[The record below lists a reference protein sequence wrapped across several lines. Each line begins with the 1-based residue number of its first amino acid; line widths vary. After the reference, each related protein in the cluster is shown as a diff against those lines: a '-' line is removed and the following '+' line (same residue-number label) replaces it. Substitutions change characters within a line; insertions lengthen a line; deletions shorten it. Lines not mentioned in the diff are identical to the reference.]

1 MREWPG
7 CCQHLTVPRHE
18 PPGALTERNHRPQTQ
33 VRMHLLTQGDAGGQ
47 AVRLQERKRREEEAA
62 KLAAANKA
70 KADAAAAVSVAMQSV
85 IAFVV
90 GLRTGVT
97 HLSVWIY
104 LSICLSSVCCWFQSG
119 PFFSL
124 ICLPTPLAL
133 VLCAHSSLTRGLLG
147 CYLFCCWCSMRLG
160 EHHQSHLCGACLVPA
175 LQQWSR
181 LLLPLLLAKRH
192 R

>member
-104 LSICLSSVCCWFQSG
+104 LSIYLS
-119 PFFSL
+119 
-124 ICLPTPLAL
+124 I
-133 VLCAHSSLTRGLLG
+133 
-147 CYLFCCWCSMRLG
+147 
-160 EHHQSHLCGACLVPA
+160 
-175 LQQWSR
+175 
-181 LLLPLLLAKRH
+181 
-192 R
+192 